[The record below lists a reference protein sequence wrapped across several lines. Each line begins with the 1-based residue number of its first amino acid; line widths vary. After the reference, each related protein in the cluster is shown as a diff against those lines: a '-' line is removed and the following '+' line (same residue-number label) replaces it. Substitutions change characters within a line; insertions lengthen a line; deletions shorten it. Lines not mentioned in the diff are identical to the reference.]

1 MNVNNIK
8 GGYQN
13 MYAFFEKYARD
24 YDFIKDDSIS
34 FATPTVN
41 TYTNSVKITMWETTK
56 LRLNDVFILNKHKA
70 IFVPSES
77 LKKVFIESGITR
89 PVEVFDAFID
99 DIYTYQPHKDKNTFV
114 FGLGFNHSVSRK
126 NEIQAINYF
135 LETFADVDDVE
146 LWIKTNQVLN
156 IKDYGKIKVFYD
168 IYSEEEMLNW
178 YSNIDVFISLSK
190 GEGIGMFNLES
201 MAVGRPLIANPF
213 LTVQDYLNK
222 QNGYPLEYDFEN
234 PKDLFFFGCGQ
245 WSISKKE
252 SVVNTFKH
260 IYDNK
265 NAVKEKG
272 ILAAKTAERYKAS
285 VAVPKLIN
293 KLKLYV

>member
-1 MNVNNIK
+1 MNTNEIK

-13 MYAFFEKYARD
+13 MYALFEKYARD
-24 YDFIKDDSIS
+24 YDFIKDSSIS

-41 TYTNSVKITMWETTK
+41 AYANSIKITMWETTK
-56 LRLNDVFILNKHKA
+56 LKLSDVLILNKHKV

-99 DIYTYQPHKDKNTFV
+99 DVYTYQPHKDKNTLV
-114 FGLGFNHSVSRK
+114 FGLGFNHSLSRK

-135 LETFADVDDVE
+135 LEAFANTDNVE
-146 LWIKTNQVLN
+146 LWIKTNKVLN

-168 IYSEEEMLNW
+168 VYSEEEMLNW

-222 QNGYPLEYDFEN
+222 ENGYPLEYDLEN

-252 SVVNTFKH
+252 SVINAFKY

-265 NAVKEKG
+265 NIVKEKG

>member
-1 MNVNNIK
+1 
-8 GGYQN
+8 
-13 MYAFFEKYARD
+13 MYALFEKYARD
-24 YDFIKDDSIS
+24 YDFIKDSSIS

-41 TYTNSVKITMWETTK
+41 AYTNSVKITMWETTK
-56 LRLNDVFILNKHKA
+56 LKLTDVLILNKHKA

-89 PVEVFDAFID
+89 PVEVFDAFIND
-99 DIYTYQPHKDKNTFV
+99 VYTYQPHKDKNTFV
-114 FGLGFNHSVSRK
+114 FGLGFNYSLSRK

-135 LETFADVDDVE
+135 LEAFANTDNVE

-156 IKDYGKIKVFYD
+156 IKDYGKIKVFYN
-168 IYSEEEMLNW
+168 IYSEEEMLDW

-222 QNGYPLEYDFEN
+222 ENGYPLEYDFEK
-234 PKDLFFFGCGQ
+234 PKDLFFFDCGQ

-252 SVVNTFKH
+252 SVINNFKH

-265 NAVKEKG
+265 NIVKEKG
-272 ILAAKTAERYKAS
+272 VLAAKTAERYKAS
-285 VAVPKLIN
+285 IAVPKLIN

>member
-1 MNVNNIK
+1 
-8 GGYQN
+8 
-13 MYAFFEKYARD
+13 MYALFQRYAKD
-24 YDFIKDDSIS
+24 CDFIKNSCIS
-34 FATPTVN
+34 FASLTVD
-41 TYTNSVKITMWETTK
+41 TYTDSVKITMWETTK
-56 LRLNDVFILNKHKA
+56 LRLNDVLILNKHKV
-70 IFVPSES
+70 IFLPSES
-77 LKKVFIESGITR
+77 LKKVFIESGVTR
-89 PVEVFDAFID
+89 PIEVFDGFID
-99 DIYTYQPHKDKNTFV
+99 DIYTYQPHKDKNILV
-114 FGLGFNHSVSRK
+114 FGLGFNQSFSRK

-146 LWIKTNQVLN
+146 LWIKTNKVLN
-156 IKDYGKIKVFYD
+156 VKDCKKIKVFYD
-168 IYSEEEMLNW
+168 IYSEQEMLNW

-213 LTVQDYLNK
+213 LTVQDYLN
-222 QNGYPLEYDFEN
+222 QENGYPIDYDLEN
-234 PKDLFFFGCGQ
+234 PKELFFFDCGQ

-252 SVVNTFKH
+252 SVIKIFKH
-260 IYDNK
+260 VYN
-265 NAVKEKG
+265 NRHLLKEKG